1 LGSDH
6 LQACCDSHRRAGHQ
20 LLLVAEV
27 IESPGTEIADRIRS
41 VRPDEL
47 SRGSTDRRR
56 QVAP

>member
-1 LGSDH
+1 MPELDGVHVVLDTERLGS
-6 LQACCDSHRRAGHQ
+6 
-20 LLLVAEV
+20 
-27 IESPGTEIADRIRS
+27 TEIADRIRS